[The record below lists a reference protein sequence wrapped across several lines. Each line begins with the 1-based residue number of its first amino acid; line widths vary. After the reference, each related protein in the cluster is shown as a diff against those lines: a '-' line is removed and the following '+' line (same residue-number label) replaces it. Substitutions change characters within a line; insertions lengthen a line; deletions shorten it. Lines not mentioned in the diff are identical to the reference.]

1 MKKPSARR
9 PLPSIRTQI
18 YTLVWACTLPAVV
31 GFALLANNFFDR
43 ERAQIQHEALLTS
56 RALMRAV
63 DRDLNSGISMA
74 LALSHSPSL
83 DRGDLADFHR
93 QATRALRPEFPGFNF
108 VLSDR
113 DSVQLLNTVR
123 PFGAPMADPGSLE
136 RIRKVF
142 DTGRTVVSDVFVGG
156 ALKRPLV
163 AVHVPVIRDA
173 KVIYCLSVAFVPE
186 RLGKVLL
193 EQGLPSE
200 RVAGIFDSKGV
211 TVARTIEPEKYV
223 GKTAS
228 PSLLAQMGR
237 SGDAVIES
245 TTHEGIPVYSMISHS
260 AATGWAVVI
269 GVPRSTV
276 LAEMLASIRWISLV
290 VAGLLAMG
298 FGMAWYFARRIGDSV
313 SMLSL
318 AATALGRG
326 DDAASEREREHARP
340 IFREA
345 DEALQTL
352 HAVESE
358 LQRYRHRLESVI
370 EERTLQLQSARREA
384 IDKELR
390 TRTVMENVG
399 DGIITINA
407 RGVIESF
414 NRAASAIFGYATEE
428 AVGANITRLM
438 PERMRGA
445 HNAGMKRYL
454 DGGAPTVVGKNNVEL
469 EGLRKDGSTFA
480 LQLSIRALH
489 VEGQPLFVGIVR
501 DVTEQKRAEMELRQA
516 MEQVQVAS
524 AAKDIFV
531 ANMSH
536 ELRTPMNAVLGMAHL
551 LSTTG
556 LSQEQ
561 GRYLEMIRASGQS
574 LLGILNDI
582 LDYSKM
588 SAGKIELHP
597 VRFRLDEVL
606 HALATIMSVSVG
618 DKNLEL
624 CIGVEPD
631 VPRMLFGDALRLQQI
646 LVNLAGNAIKF
657 TAQGEVSVLVER
669 AGGDGAALVLRFT
682 VRDTGI
688 GMSEEQ
694 LARLFSP
701 FTQAD
706 VSTTRRFGGTGL
718 GLTISKGLIE
728 LLGGTVMVRSMAG
741 EGSTFAFR
749 LPLTASG
756 EEAPKPG
763 KPAGRL
769 HLLVVDDNP
778 TSRSFLQMTIAGWN
792 WSCDV
797 VASGEEALE
806 LLRRGPAYDA
816 ALVDWQ
822 MPGMDGPAAIGAM
835 QHQAPAVP
843 VICMVNAFG
852 RNKLVQEAAT
862 SSASV
867 FLTKPVT
874 SSTLFDAVQTA
885 LAHRPVGAAGA
896 DGDHPVAA
904 ARELAGLR
912 LLLVEDNLINQHV
925 ARGILEHA
933 GATVTVA
940 ENGEMALERLRESS
954 AYDMVLMDVQMPVMD
969 GFAATRAI
977 RGELG
982 LTLPVIAMTA
992 GVMASEREQCI
1003 AAGMDDFVGKP
1014 IDVEQMFDVLK
1025 KHLPPAAR

>member
-1 MKKPSARR
+1 MKPAARR

-18 YTLVWACTLPAVV
+18 YTLVWACALPAVV
-31 GFALLANNFFDR
+31 GFALLANNFFER
-43 ERAQIQHEALLTS
+43 ERAQIQHETLITA
-56 RALMRAV
+56 RALMRVV
-63 DRDLNSGISMA
+63 DRDLNTGISVAM
-74 LALSHSPSL
+74 ALSHSPSL
-83 DRGDLADFHR
+83 DRGDLAAFQR
-93 QATRALRPEFPGFNF
+93 QATRALGPEFPGFNF

-123 PFGAPMADPGSLE
+123 PFGGPMADPGSLD

-142 DTGRTVVSDVFVGG
+142 DTGRTVVSDVFIGG

-163 AVHVPVIRDA
+163 AVHVPVIRDG
-173 KVIYCLSVAFVPE
+173 KVIYCISVGFVPE
-186 RLGKVLL
+186 RLGKVLM
-193 EQGLPSE
+193 EQGLSKE
-200 RVAGIFDSKGV
+200 RVAGIFDTQGV
-211 TVARTIEPEKYV
+211 IVARTIESEKYA
-223 GKTAS
+223 GKPGS

-245 TTHEGIPVYSMISHS
+245 TTHEGTPVYSMISHS
-260 AATGWAVVI
+260 KATGWAVVI

-276 LAEMLASIRWISLV
+276 LAEMLESIRWISLL
-290 VAGLLAMG
+290 VAGLQAMG
-298 FGMAWYFARRIGDSV
+298 FAMAWYFARRIGASV
-313 SMLSL
+313 SILSL

-326 DDAASEREREHARP
+326 DAAASERERARARP

-345 DEALQTL
+345 DDALQTL
-352 HAVESE
+352 HAVEAE
-358 LQRYRHRLESVI
+358 LRLYRDRLESVI

-414 NRAASAIFGYATEE
+414 NRAASGIFGYTTEE
-428 AVGANITRLM
+428 AVGSNIMRLM
-438 PERMRGA
+438 PERMRGP
-445 HNAGMKRYL
+445 HGAGMKRYL
-454 DGGAPTVVGKNNVEL
+454 AGGAPTVVGKNNVEL
-469 EGLRKDGSTFA
+469 EGLRKNGTTFA

-489 VEGQPLFVGIVR
+489 VGGQPLFVGIVR
-501 DVTEQKRAEMELRQA
+501 DVTEQKRAETELRQA
-516 MEQVQVAS
+516 MEQVQIAS

-561 GRYLEMIRASGQS
+561 ARYLEMIRASGQS

-588 SAGKIELHP
+588 TAGKIEIHP
-597 VRFRLDEVL
+597 VRFHLDEVL
-606 HALATIMSVSVG
+606 HSLASIMSVSVG

-624 CIGVEPD
+624 CMGVELD
-631 VPRMLFGDALRLQQI
+631 VPRMLVGDALRLQQI

-669 AGGDGAALVLRFT
+669 AGGAGPLRMLRFT

-688 GMSEEQ
+688 GMSGEQ

-701 FTQAD
+701 FTQGD
-706 VSTTRRFGGTGL
+706 LSTTRRFGGTGL
-718 GLTISKGLIE
+718 GLTISRGLIE
-728 LLGGTVMVRSMAG
+728 LLGGTIAVHSVAG
-741 EGSTFAFR
+741 EGSTFAFT
-749 LPLTASG
+749 LPMKPSG
-756 EEAPKPG
+756 EAAPQTG

-778 TSRSFLQMTIAGWN
+778 TSRSFLGKTIMGWS
-792 WSCDV
+792 WTCDV

-806 LLRRGPAYDA
+806 LLDGGRTYDA

-822 MPGMDGPAAIGAM
+822 MPGMDGPAAMSAIQRQMPG
-835 QHQAPAVP
+835 VP

-852 RNKLVQEAAT
+852 RNKLVQEAA
-862 SSASV
+862 SNSASA

-874 SSTLFDAVQTA
+874 SSTLFDAMQTA
-885 LAHRPVGAAGA
+885 LAHRPVGAV
-896 DGDHPVAA
+896 DGDPVAA
-904 ARELAGLR
+904 PAFAGLR
-912 LLLVEDNLINQHV
+912 VLLVEDNLINQHV

-933 GATVTVA
+933 GAVVTVA
-940 ENGEMALERLRESS
+940 DNGEAALARLRENSG
-954 AYDMVLMDVQMPVMD
+954 YDMVLMDVQMPVMD

-977 RGELG
+977 RTELA
-982 LTLPVIAMTA
+982 LALPVIAMTA
-992 GVMASEREQCI
+992 GVMESEREQCI
-1003 AAGMDDFVGKP
+1003 AAGMDDFIGKP
-1014 IDVEQMFDVLK
+1014 IDVEQMFVVMK
-1025 KHLPPAAR
+1025 KHLPAGAA